1 MKTPRLFIV
10 EDDTTVQYGYKQYF
24 AKIKYETTF
33 ADTLKKAKDII
44 GAEHYDAILLDMKL
58 PDGDSIDWI
67 PELKVSHPHT
77 PIIIITGIND
87 IAVAVKAIKLGAEN
101 FLTKPV
107 LLENLKEILEN
118 CISHEAIE
126 KTDIN
131 PQRQKYTSGP
141 YFGENKATAQILQQ
155 AHIAASGDAVVLLT
169 GETGT
174 GKGVIARWI
183 HENSKRKDKAFV
195 EVNCS
200 GLKGD
205 LLSSELFGHTRGAFT
220 SAVADKQ
227 GLIEVADGGTLFF
240 DEIGDMSMEVQA
252 QLLKTIE
259 EKSFRRI
266 GETSL
271 RKSNFRLIC
280 ATNRDLKNEIKNFRR
295 DLYYRISTYPMH
307 LPPLRQRK
315 DELVGLTEYFLTN
328 FGYTLFPLD
337 SEVIRIISTYPWPG
351 NSRELKN
358 VLERAL
364 MISQGKNISPIHFPD
379 LSAELIQKESQ
390 KLENVEDAHI
400 LEVLEMFNGDK
411 RKTCLALGISLSS
424 LYRRL
429 SKCLT
434 TSDTEQLYTVN

>member
-1 MKTPRLFIV
+1 M
-10 EDDTTVQYGYKQYF
+10 
-24 AKIKYETTF
+24 
-33 ADTLKKAKDII
+33 
-44 GAEHYDAILLDMKL
+44 
-58 PDGDSIDWI
+58 
-67 PELKVSHPHT
+67 
-77 PIIIITGIND
+77 
-87 IAVAVKAIKLGAEN
+87 
-101 FLTKPV
+101 
-107 LLENLKEILEN
+107 
-118 CISHEAIE
+118 
-126 KTDIN
+126 
-131 PQRQKYTSGP
+131 
-141 YFGENKATAQILQQ
+141 
-155 AHIAASGDAVVLLT
+155 VLLT

-174 GKGVIARWI
+174 GKGVVARWI

-220 SAVADKQ
+220 SAVADKL

-280 ATNRDLKNEIKNFRR
+280 ATNRDLKNEIKTFRR
-295 DLYYRISTYPMH
+295 DLYYRINTYPMH

-328 FGYTLFPLD
+328 LGYTLFPLD
-337 SEVIRIISTYPWPG
+337 SEVIRMLSSYPWPG

-358 VLERAL
+358 ILERAL